1 MQPMHQILLKIG
13 PAAFR
18 IASAWRQPLEQ
29 LEALYRDY
37 PVPPDDL
44 VDFTVRLEPGK
55 PWRRHIR
62 PSVHIGGDFWLPDAA
77 PLPLSQ
83 GLLAGE
89 MGMNLQMALGW
100 RRHLLLHA
108 SSVERDGEALVMTG
122 LSGSGKST
130 LSAMLAQKGWR
141 FMGDEFALLS
151 IDSGDIEPFPRLISL
166 KNQAIGAMEEVA
178 SAERFGPEMRG
189 TPKGDIRH
197 LVPPKSAIDRM
208 EEPARPAL
216 LLFPRFGHAPALR
229 DMGQSEIFVRLT
241 QASTNYVALGEAG
254 FCALTRFVDQVPA
267 RAMDYQS
274 IEQAEELIESL
285 WSERR

>member
-1 MQPMHQILLKIG
+1 MREMHQILLKIG

-18 IASAWRQPLEQ
+18 IASAWRPPLDQ
-29 LEALYRDY
+29 LTALYQDY
-37 PVPPDDL
+37 PAPTDQV
-44 VDFTVRLEPGK
+44 VDFTVRLEPEK
-55 PWRRHIR
+55 SWRHYLR

-77 PLPLSQ
+77 PLPLAQ
-83 GLLAGE
+83 GLLAAE

-108 SSVERDGEALVMTG
+108 SSVEKDGKALIMTG

-130 LSAMLAQKGWR
+130 LSAMLAENGWR

-151 IDSGDIEPFPRLISL
+151 LCSGEVLPFPRLISL
-166 KNQAIGAMEEVA
+166 KNQAIESMQNVA
-178 SAERFGPEMRG
+178 PANRFGPDMRG

-197 LVPPKSAIDRM
+197 LVPPKDAVARM
-208 EEPARPAL
+208 DEPATPAL

-241 QASTNYVALGEAG
+241 QASTNYVALGEVG
-254 FCALTRFVDQVPA
+254 FHALTRFVDKVPA
-267 RAMDYQS
+267 KAMDYQS
-274 IEQAEELIESL
+274 TEQAEELIESL
-285 WSERR
+285 WSKLP

>member
-1 MQPMHQILLKIG
+1 MHRISLKIG

-29 LEALYRDY
+29 LKGLYQDY
-37 PVPPDDL
+37 PVPTGDS
-44 VDFTVRLEPGK
+44 VDFTVLLEPEK
-55 PWRRHIR
+55 PWRRYIR

-83 GLLAGE
+83 GLLAAE

-108 SSVERDGEALVMTG
+108 SSVEKDGKALVMTG

-130 LSAMLAQKGWR
+130 LSAMLAERGWR
-141 FMGDEFALLS
+141 FMGDEFALLGL
-151 IDSGDIEPFPRLISL
+151 DSGEITAFPRLISL
-166 KNQAIGAMEEVA
+166 KNQSIEAMQKVA
-178 SAERFGPEMRG
+178 PANRFGPEMKA

-197 LVPPKSAIDRM
+197 LVPPANAIAKMD
-208 EEPARPAL
+208 EPAKPAL
-216 LLFPRFGHAPALR
+216 LLFPRFGHAPELR
-229 DMGQSEIFVRLT
+229 DMGKSEIFVRLT

-254 FCALTRFVDQVPA
+254 FRALTRFVDQVPTK
-267 RAMDYQS
+267 AMDYQS
-274 IEQAEELIESL
+274 AEQAEELIDGL
-285 WSERR
+285 WSRLP